1 MNNLSRLELEGIK
14 LEHFNKKPSKKNTI
28 PLRTFT
34 WKIPQDVC
42 GMSAP
47 E

>member
-1 MNNLSRLELEGIK
+1 MNNLSRLELEGIE
-14 LEHFNKKPSKKNTI
+14 LEHFNKKKKRSRKI